1 MDVNVAV
8 TRRTQ
13 AERTAA
19 TRAGLVAAARQLFGE
34 HGYAAI
40 GTEQIAQ
47 AAGVTRGAL
56 YHQFADKADLFAAVL
71 EAVEVDLTQR
81 LIDVVAALPQ
91 DDPLA
96 VVAAGAEAWLD
107 ASVEPEVRRIAL
119 LDGPAVLGWE
129 RWREVGMR
137 HGFGLVTGLLGELIE
152 AGAIPAQPIEPVA
165 HVLIGAL
172 DEAALYIA
180 QAADPVTARAEAGAV
195 LRRLVVAVVAPADP
209 QG

>member
-1 MDVNVAV
+1 MAV

-13 AERTAA
+13 ADRTAA
-19 TRAGLVAAARQLFGE
+19 TRAALVAAARPLFAE

-71 EAVEVDLTQR
+71 EAVEVDLTQH
-81 LIDVVAALPQ
+81 LIDVVAAMPQ

-119 LDGPAVLGWE
+119 LDGPAVLGWQ

-137 HGFGLVTGLLGELIE
+137 HGFGLVTGLLGELID

-180 QAADPVTARAEAGAV
+180 QADDPATARADAGAV
-195 LRRLVVAVVAPADP
+195 LRRLVIALVGPEP

>member
-13 AERTAA
+13 ADRTAA
-19 TRAGLVAAARQLFGE
+19 TRAALVAAARQLFGE

-119 LDGPAVLGWE
+119 VDGPAVLGWE

-137 HGFGLVTGLLGELIE
+137 HGFGLVTGLLGELID

-195 LRRLVVAVVAPADP
+195 LRRLVIALVGPADT

>member
-13 AERTAA
+13 ADRTAA
-19 TRAGLVAAARQLFGE
+19 TRAALVAAARRLFGE

-81 LIDVVAALPQ
+81 LIDVVAAMPP
-91 DDPLA
+91 DDPMAMLT
-96 VVAAGAEAWLD
+96 AGAEA
-107 ASVEPEVRRIAL
+107 
-119 LDGPAVLGWE
+119 
-129 RWREVGMR
+129 
-137 HGFGLVTGLLGELIE
+137 
-152 AGAIPAQPIEPVA
+152 
-165 HVLIGAL
+165 
-172 DEAALYIA
+172 
-180 QAADPVTARAEAGAV
+180 
-195 LRRLVVAVVAPADP
+195 
-209 QG
+209 

>member
-13 AERTAA
+13 ADRTAA
-19 TRAGLVAAARQLFGE
+19 TRAALVAAARQLFGE

-119 LDGPAVLGWE
+119 VDGPAVLGWE

-195 LRRLVVAVVAPADP
+195 LRRLVIALVGPADT